1 MKKLILKFGI
11 TALTAF
17 TLVACSSGGG
27 NSDSAPAPAAPQA
40 NNNAAQNQTQPN
52 PAPNNPV
59 QSVPAVAS
67 YSLSGDKL
75 SVTGSGINRITV
87 EGQELDLTYDA
98 NPATIW
104 SSKSGL
110 SCCSK
115 FTDVRVGAR
124 RIGDLVNFKDVV
136 FYTGNETQT
145 MPESGVVTY
154 NGYGLIHR
162 VAAPGY
168 TTDDAQGYATFTAD
182 FNTKKLTG
190 SFGNAGVGYETVSI
204 DAAISS
210 NGFSGTAN
218 SPQLGQGKTEGKFY
232 GENAKELGGVV
243 SGDDKTWAG
252 AFAAQQ

>member
-11 TALTAF
+11 TALAIF
-17 TLVACSSGGG
+17 TLAACSSGGG
-27 NSDSAPAPAAPQA
+27 SESTAAPAVPQA
-40 NNNAAQNQTQPN
+40 NNNVAQNQTQPN
-52 PAPNNPV
+52 PTQNNPV

-104 SSKSGL
+104 RSKSGL

-115 FTDVRVGAR
+115 FTDVRVGAG
-124 RIGDLVNFKDVV
+124 RIGDLVNFKDIV

-145 MPESGVVTY
+145 MPESGVVIY

-168 TTDDAQGYATFTAD
+168 TTDDTQGYATFTAD

-190 SFGNAGVGYETVSI
+190 SFGNADVGYETVSI
-204 DAAISS
+204 NAAIIG

-243 SGDDKTWAG
+243 LGDDKTWAG